1 MCNIAGYIG
10 ERDAAPIL
18 IEMIRA
24 QEGLNGGFYTGIA
37 TLHEGKI
44 HYRKVVG
51 DLDELLRRTD
61 AASLP
66 GKIGI
71 IHSRTPGDQGDE
83 WAHPFI
89 SERDGEITSAQVY
102 NGSIGHFKYL
112 DGRRVELA
120 ESLLAEGYNMRSR
133 LAANGK
139 RLELTDGTRVH
150 ISDLMCQLIAKR
162 MCEGDSAVEAMEKS
176 YCEIPAEI
184 VGLMLSVTE
193 PEAIV
198 WARINM
204 PMHVGRTDHGI
215 YLASAP
221 QAFPDDAGEPYL
233 LPIFSAGLIRK
244 DGFTVTPFK
253 SEPAT
258 VAPLD
263 GKLICRARS
272 LICETLRVEKKKLS
286 ELAKS
291 VKPLFEAAECK
302 QNACA
307 AYRVLYELKHQGVLR
322 LECTRNPGVFEGL
335 TAPAYRLWI
344 EERGLL
350 HKMKLDRRPFEMI
363 KSGQKTFELRLYDEK
378 RRAVATGDLVE
389 FDCEGETLTRRVV
402 AIHRFESFAELYASL
417 PLTRCG
423 YTEEDVSAADP
434 RDMELYYSTEKQA
447 AYGVVA
453 IELTE
458 I

>member
-18 IEMIRA
+18 IEMIRE

-44 HYRKVVG
+44 YYRKVVG
-51 DLDELLRRTD
+51 DLDALLKRTD

-83 WAHPFI
+83 WSHPFV

-102 NGSIGHFKYL
+102 NGSLGHFEYL
-112 DGRRVELA
+112 NDRRVALA
-120 ESLLAEGYNMRSR
+120 ESLIAEGYNMRSR
-133 LAANGK
+133 VPANGK

-162 MCEGDSAVEAMEKS
+162 MCEGDSAVRAMEKS

-184 VGLMLSVTE
+184 VGLMLSLSE

-221 QAFPDDAGEPYL
+221 QAFPNDAGEPTL
-233 LPIFSAGLIRK
+233 LPVFSTGLIKK
-244 DGFTVTPFK
+244 DGFTARPFK
-253 SEPAT
+253 SAPAT

-263 GKLICRARS
+263 GKLICRQR
-272 LICETLRVEKKKLS
+272 IR
-286 ELAKS
+286 
-291 VKPLFEAAECK
+291 
-302 QNACA
+302 
-307 AYRVLYELKHQGVLR
+307 HR
-322 LECTRNPGVFEGL
+322 LVIHYHRN
-335 TAPAYRLWI
+335 
-344 EERGLL
+344 
-350 HKMKLDRRPFEMI
+350 
-363 KSGQKTFELRLYDEK
+363 Q
-378 RRAVATGDLVE
+378 
-389 FDCEGETLTRRVV
+389 
-402 AIHRFESFAELYASL
+402 
-417 PLTRCG
+417 
-423 YTEEDVSAADP
+423 SA
-434 RDMELYYSTEKQA
+434 
-447 AYGVVA
+447 
-453 IELTE
+453 
-458 I
+458 